1 MKPTDLA
8 HRNLAWAI
16 ASPPLIEHADG
27 QAIWPDD
34 RWYQEL
40 KTTLSAIKG
49 DPPLPAKPHHFRLGG
64 YFEELLIWWLDQPH
78 GLNLIE
84 ANLPVRDRHR
94 TLGEFDLLVDNRGCV
109 EHWEVAVKFYLG
121 SGDLRDTCRWF
132 GPNTAD
138 RLDLKLARLTEHQLH
153 LSSHP
158 VAKRLLQDKGI
169 AVQRTRCVIKGRLY
183 YPWDLFAMDDFGYL
197 SNAGA
202 QHEKGWW
209 LNRTAFQNIF
219 APKPY
224 RWAYLQKQHWLSIIV
239 PNDRLAEM
247 NFSEAC
253 DFLIQPGQPQ
263 AIQLAAMVDGR
274 EVNRGFIIDENWSK
288 RVYSVSPTS

>member
-1 MKPTDLA
+1 MKPIDLA
-8 HRNLAWAI
+8 YRNNAWAI
-16 ASPPLIEHADG
+16 AGPPLIDHTDG
-27 QAIWPDD
+27 LAIWPDE
-34 RWYQEL
+34 RWYREL
-40 KTTLSAIKG
+40 MTTLSTIEG
-49 DPPLPAKPHHFRLGG
+49 SPPLPAKPHHFRLGG
-64 YFEELLIWWLDQPH
+64 YFEELLIWWLNQPH
-78 GLNLIE
+78 GLSLIE
-84 ANLPVRDRHR
+84 ANLPVRDGHR
-94 TLGEFDLLVDNRGCV
+94 TVGEFDLLVDNQGCV

-121 SGDLRDTCRWF
+121 SGDLRKSNRWF

-138 RLDLKLARLTEHQLH
+138 RLDLKLGRLAQHQLR

-169 AVQRTRCVIKGRLY
+169 GVQRTRCVIKGRLY
-183 YPWDLFAMDDFGYL
+183 YPWDLFEADDFGYL

-209 LNRTAFQNIF
+209 LNHTAFRNTF

-224 RWAYLQKQHWLSIIV
+224 RWVFLQKQHWLSTIV

-247 NFSEAC
+247 DFTEAC

-274 EVNRGFIIDENWSK
+274 EVNRGFVIDENWSK
-288 RVYSVSPTS
+288 RVENN